1 MKNNKYVYY
10 RNRTRMFEEKRM
22 EDETE
27 IKTADEYQTLSP
39 SEDGDGDMGTE
50 SVATAVFKEQLGE
63 KVIKNKNGKVVS
75 VFPAIPK
82 FTQSI
87 RMDVVLSGVLDLSV
101 LKKEGY
107 TRVQEIT
114 FKSASIDPAIKTKE
128 GLTEILNI
136 PETVVKLVCT
146 GNSLQVI
153 QPLGQNI
160 KELDLENNALEDLDF
175 TKFPNLT
182 KLNISYNNFQKLQD
196 LPSTLKYLKC
206 SYNDIRFLDLDG
218 VNGLTD
224 LYANNNKIVS
234 ILKIPDNSLK
244 HISYYN
250 NPLKDIHA
258 LENIPG
264 LAIHGENGLTKK
276 IQPSTSTVATT
287 MAKKQLT
294 MDKKYVDLEGSY
306 LQEDVEG
313 AMERDAEFAMEG
325 PTEGEGEDTEQ
336 PLTYREAI
344 VKYFKL
350 KSYYEKE
357 MKKKIA
363 RIKQR
368 TKYNPQR
375 RRMLLSSFRGNC
387 VVCKRGVGSI
397 FEKKNNYY
405 IALCGDV
412 GKSPCRLN
420 IRIFNGEYYNF
431 FDDMHYFKEYTEKS
445 VEEIIKQKMD
455 ILFNYTD
462 ETRVSKR
469 FEEALKKYTDYNDG
483 YMVLYD
489 KYKEIYENPAKKEL
503 IRLKNERVNEMMS
516 EINGSIVEYRKTPTN
531 IELLREA
538 IQRQQTDLVKEIVEL
553 RRLKYEEMYVLCN
566 SAEKMK
572 EDGSTVAPRC
582 LLVQNE
588 HRLDKFINMI
598 EKPNIMR
605 FNV

>member
-1 MKNNKYVYY
+1 MFGEE
-10 RNRTRMFEEKRM
+10 RT
-22 EDETE
+22 DEIRKINGDGDDDDDDE
-27 IKTADEYQTLSP
+27 IDRFNDS
-39 SEDGDGDMGTE
+39 DGDGE
-50 SVATAVFKEQLGE
+50 SNGEDESDGERNGSIAANATALFKEQLGE
-63 KVIKNKNGKVVS
+63 KVIKNNDGKPVT
-75 VFPAIPK
+75 VFPPVPK

-87 RMDVVLSGVLDLSV
+87 RINIVLTGVLDLSI
-101 LKKEGY
+101 LKDEGY
-107 TRVQEIT
+107 NRVTEIT
-114 FKSASIDPAIKTKE
+114 FKSARTDPAIKTKE
-128 GLTEILNI
+128 GLTEIINI
-136 PETVVKLVCT
+136 PETVERIVCK
-146 GNSLQVI
+146 GNNLKVI
-153 QPLGQNI
+153 QPLGQKI
-160 KELDLENNALEDLDF
+160 KELDLEDNELDDLEF
-175 TKFPNLT
+175 TMFPQLT
-182 KLNISYNNFQKLQD
+182 KLNISYNNFQELGE

-206 SYNDIRFLDLDG
+206 SHNDIRFLDLDG
-218 VNGLTD
+218 VSGLEHLYTD
-224 LYANNNKIVS
+224 NNKIVS
-234 ILKIPDNSLK
+234 MLNIPDKSLK
-244 HISYYN
+244 HASYYN
-250 NPLKDIHA
+250 NPLKEISA
-258 LENIPG
+258 LENMPN
-264 LAIHGENGLTKK
+264 LAIYGENGIVKRA
-276 IQPSTSTVATT
+276 QPSTATAAVAPKNNQN
-287 MAKKQLT
+287 AEPNP
-294 MDKKYVDLEGSY
+294 YY
-306 LQEDVEG
+306 LQEGDINGLERDGLEGDVEDI
-313 AMERDAEFAMEG
+313 E
-325 PTEGEGEDTEQ
+325 EDTE
-336 PLTYREAI
+336 PVTYREAI

-350 KSYYEKE
+350 KNYYEKE

-368 TKYNPQR
+368 TKYNLQR

-387 VVCKRGVGSI
+387 VVCKRNVGSI

-412 GKSPCRLN
+412 GRNPCRLN
-420 IRIFNGEYYNF
+420 INIFNGVYYNF

-469 FEEALKKYTDYNDG
+469 FEDTLKKYTDYNDG
-483 YMVLYD
+483 YMILYD

-588 HRLDKFINMI
+588 HRLDKFVNMI